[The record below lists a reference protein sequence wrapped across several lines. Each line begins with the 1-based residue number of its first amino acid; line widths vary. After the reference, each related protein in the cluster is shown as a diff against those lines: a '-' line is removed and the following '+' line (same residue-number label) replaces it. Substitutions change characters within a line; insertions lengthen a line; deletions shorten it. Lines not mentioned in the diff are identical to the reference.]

1 MLEGFYGRKK
11 QHEGIIAEPN
21 ASIKYFQQTEWGKL
35 FLTTQILQNF
45 FGCTLL
51 FSIKVYAPKKVKD

>member
-1 MLEGFYGRKK
+1 MLEGFYERKK

-35 FLTTQILQNF
+35 FLTTTQILQKLFWVHIVF
-45 FGCTLL
+45 FYINLCPQK
-51 FSIKVYAPKKVKD
+51 S